1 MSDFNEESTSDSL
14 ENHKESKVIRTKL
27 DDEIIKWNVADE
39 FQHLSPEEHASLYTS
54 IADKAAIACLNLSGD
69 TNIGVMIRTA
79 ALMGIGRCYILG
91 RRKYDRRSS
100 VGTSHHIPLER
111 IYAMRGKHNDEFDVP
126 TMLEYI
132 ASLQKEYKLVFIE
145 QVPGAYNCT
154 EISTRKADGR
164 LPPNTMFIFGNEA
177 VGLPKELLNLPSA
190 DYCVIKQRG
199 IGRSLTVSVACGIIL
214 AEWRR
219 DS

>member
-1 MSDFNEESTSDSL
+1 
-14 ENHKESKVIRTKL
+14 
-27 DDEIIKWNVADE
+27 
-39 FQHLSPEEHASLYTS
+39 
-54 IADKAAIACLNLSGD
+54 
-69 TNIGVMIRTA
+69 
-79 ALMGIGRCYILG
+79 
-91 RRKYDRRSS
+91 
-100 VGTSHHIPLER
+100 
-111 IYAMRGKHNDEFDVP
+111 
-126 TMLEYI
+126 MLEYI